1 MLQLALLALFLAVQP
16 SFVTAQDQPVSNDP
30 VRVSAGALG
39 VANLAR
45 VGDWAGIEIEFE
57 DTNETQRELIIQ
69 IEGKDS
75 DGDSPLYQRTVT
87 SNPGVTQRTWLYLW
101 IPGSFSSRDT
111 FLVSVYEAV
120 EQDAAVSQRTG
131 VSYTRG
137 ALLTRT
143 EIGGGKNLLAPEIA
157 TGLVI
162 GRRVGGLADYSRTS
176 IGGAGSDR
184 IYLPNGHEI
193 TLYAGD
199 VRPDDLPDRAIG
211 LSQFETIVWTTAN
224 PSDLTL
230 ARSNALIEWVRR
242 GGHLVV
248 VLPST
253 GQVWFDSGRNP
264 LASLIPDII
273 PSRLEPGTSTV
284 RALLTHDERATLP
297 DSLVIQELAA
307 NASAEPTDAVSIL
320 TDAEGR
326 TVVSRRLVDLGM
338 VTLVG
343 IDVTNRNL
351 ADRGL
356 PAMDAFWH
364 RIFGRRAKP
373 IDRNQTNNT
382 MIMSRDVRYFDSDI
396 GATIASSGSA
406 GAALLLGFALFA
418 LYWAIGGP
426 LGYVI
431 LNQFSLKKHSWLA
444 FIAAIGLFTLIGWGG
459 VSVLRPRTA
468 HLQQIAFL
476 DAVEGSNFQRV
487 RAFSSVFVPGYAD
500 AGIRVGEPDSPY
512 TEFNN
517 TATHWQDGFTSM
529 LGSAEFPDAR
539 AYPVSARDPEL
550 MRFPARATE
559 KTFRFDWAGP
569 SRWPTP
575 KAVEPSGRAS
585 TLSIDS
591 DGNPVGSLIHN
602 LPVALRDVT
611 VIVAKGQKQLASQT
625 GLPEVAD
632 FSAYKLTRPDRWQP
646 ETTLNLAELVP
657 EDQSAAD
664 RRASIEFFN
673 SLSSRAR
680 SSNITG
686 RAPRST
692 DNERLIA
699 SAFVSQMEP
708 PSPGGSNVNEAALR
722 RSTHGLDLGK
732 WLTEPCIIVL
742 GVVEVSRDENAT
754 NPIPIFMQRSGDWND
769 IEWSGK
775 VVVRWVYPLRENP
788 PEWPNTDQG

>member
-1 MLQLALLALFLAVQP
+1 MVALVPNLAV
-16 SFVTAQDQPVSNDP
+16 SQDEPINNDP
-30 VRVSAGALG
+30 VRVSAGAIG
-39 VANLAR
+39 VGNLAR

-57 DTNETQRELIIQ
+57 DTHETQRELIIQ

-87 SNPGVTQRTWLYLW
+87 SNPGVLQRTWLYLW
-101 IPGSFSSRDT
+101 IPGSFSPRDN

-137 ALLTRT
+137 SLLTRT
-143 EIGGGKNLLAPEIA
+143 EIGDGKTILAPEIA
-157 TGLVI
+157 TGLVV
-162 GRRVGGLADYSRTS
+162 GRRLGGLADYSRTS

-199 VRPDDLPDRAIG
+199 LRPDDLPDRSAG

-230 ARSNALIEWVRR
+230 ARSDALIEWVRR

-253 GQVWFDSGRNP
+253 GQVWFDTDRNR
-264 LASLIPDII
+264 LASLLPDIT
-273 PSRLEPGTSTV
+273 PSSLEPGSSTV

-297 DSLVIQELAA
+297 ESLVVQELSA
-307 NASAEPTDAVSIL
+307 NASAEPGDAVSIL

-338 VTLVG
+338 VSLVG
-343 IDVTNRNL
+343 IDITNRNL

-373 IDRNQTNNT
+373 IDRNRTNNT
-382 MIMSRDVRYFDSDI
+382 MISARDVRYFDSDI
-396 GATIASSGSA
+396 GASIASSGSA
-406 GAALLLGFALFA
+406 GAALLLGFTLFA
-418 LYWAIGGP
+418 LYWAVGGP

-431 LNQFSLKKHSWLA
+431 LNRFSLKKHSWLA
-444 FIAAIGLFTLIGWGG
+444 FVAAIGLFTLIGWGG
-459 VSVLRPRTA
+459 VSVLRPRAA

-476 DAVEGSNFQRV
+476 DAVDGSDFQRV

-500 AGIRVGEPDSPY
+500 AGIRVGEPDSTY

-517 TATHWQDGFTSM
+517 TASHWKDGFTTM
-529 LGSAEFPDAR
+529 LGAPEFPDAR

-569 SRWPTP
+569 ARWATP
-575 KAVEPSGRAS
+575 RAVESSGRAS
-585 TLSIDS
+585 TLGIDS
-591 DGNPVGSLIHN
+591 SGNPLGSLTHQ
-602 LPVALRDVT
+602 LPAPLRDVT
-611 VIVAKGQKQLASQT
+611 VIVAEGQKPMSSQT
-625 GLPEVAD
+625 GQPEVAD
-632 FSAYKLTRPDRWQP
+632 FRAFRLTNPNRWEP
-646 ETTLNLAELVP
+646 GVALDLSRLAP
-657 EDQSAAD
+657 EDPTAAE
-664 RRASIEFFN
+664 RASLTAYFDDLIG
-673 SLSSRAR
+673 RAR
-680 SSNITG
+680 GSSITRRG
-686 RAPRST
+686 PRTT

-699 SAFVSQMEP
+699 SAFVSQLEP
-708 PSPGGSNVNEAALR
+708 PKPDNSVPDVALR

-742 GVVEVSRDENAT
+742 GVVEASRDDNAS
-754 NPIPIFMQRSGDWND
+754 NPIPTLMQRTGEWRD
-769 IEWSGK
+769 IQWSGK

-788 PEWPNTDQG
+788 PSWPTVTVEAE